1 MDDGDWG
8 PDALAALNAEL
19 DGAGIRVG
27 APEPDGDGRWRV
39 RIDCA
44 DEPTEIIEGP
54 TAEAVWASAR
64 AWIRSATGQRPWSDG
79 GPAA

>member
-8 PDALAALNAEL
+8 ADALAALNAQL
-19 DGAGIRVG
+19 DGAGIVLG

-54 TAEAVWASAR
+54 TAEAAWASAR
-64 AWIRSATGQRPWSDG
+64 AWIRSATGPPPGEGG
-79 GPAA
+79 GPSV